1 MVKQID
7 ITKKKDQYLQFIE
20 KCKTVVISSLD
31 SNGNPFTSYAPY
43 VQHDGKI
50 YIYISIITDHYKFIE
65 DNNLISIMM
74 ITDEQ
79 DSPNLFARE
88 RVRFQCVAENV
99 GNDGHE
105 EIFAKFEKNHGA
117 PMMGVLRGL
126 DLSLFELMPKEGR
139 YVVGFGQAFDIDLSG
154 EKFEHVVVDKKD
166 K

>member
-7 ITKKKDQYLQFIE
+7 IIKKKQQYLRFID
-20 KCKTVVISSLD
+20 KCKTVVISSKD
-31 SNGNPFTSYAPY
+31 DNGDPFTSYAPY

-65 DNNLISIMM
+65 ERSLISIMM
-74 ITDEQ
+74 LADEQ
-79 DSPNLFARE
+79 DAPNLFARE
-88 RVRFQCVAENV
+88 RVRFQCTAENI
-99 GNDGHE
+99 GNNGHE
-105 EIFAKFEKNHGA
+105 EIFAKFENNHGV

-139 YVVGFGQAFDIDLSG
+139 YVIGFGQAFDIDLSG
-154 EKFEHVVVDKKD
+154 EKFEHVIVDKKD